1 MSKSVCTLC
10 HTNEAYTLAIGN
22 EQMFFGLFFFLGAS
36 SEYLAKNMSD
46 VPASSAWFA
55 VLVQMHVFISNKA
68 NSHCDKYRSC
78 SDALIQSLASCRS
91 LSRQVCL
98 LAPPSLCVALS
109 PSHKD
114 KRPHRCHPTAAAID
128 YDCSRLTL
136 PSPHPLLIPHL
147 ICFLHPSLPYW
158 LECRVAKS
166 WCLYCSLVFLL

>member
-1 MSKSVCTLC
+1 MSKFVCTQM
-10 HTNEAYTLAIGN
+10 NEAYTVAIAN
-22 EQMFFGLFFFLGAS
+22 KQMFFGFFFFYWVLHLNI
-36 SEYLAKNMSD
+36 LAKSMSD

-55 VLVQMHVFISNKA
+55 VLVQIHVFISNKA

-78 SDALIQSLASCRS
+78 SDALIQSLASCQRS
-91 LSRQVCL
+91 QQTGLSNRP
-98 LAPPSLCVALS
+98 PPSLCAALS

-128 YDCSRLTL
+128 YDRSCLTL
-136 PSPHPLLIPHL
+136 PSPYTLLIPHL
-147 ICFLHPSLPYW
+147 ICFLHPLFPYW